1 MEGVEREM
9 IGVFRRSHD
18 EVTAQVS
25 GFKEG
30 DLLRMS
36 GAIEWNV
43 AQVLSHLGSSSEIA
57 VSALRTGSPDR
68 EAMAALWARWDA
80 MAPDVQATQFVR
92 AEEELVAALEA
103 LDDESLVT
111 RRIDMGFMP
120 APVDVMTFLA
130 FRLSEVGL
138 HRWDV
143 DVAFRPD
150 ATVATHLVPLLV
162 NGIPPMAPMLAR
174 PNGARGTIK
183 FELADLDRTM
193 YLRLAGDRAGMTEG
207 RGDEPDTVVRLPAES
222 FVRLMNGR
230 LRPEHTPSSVLV
242 EGQYPL
248 DEVRR
253 FFPGY

>member
-18 EVTAQVS
+18 EVSAQVS

-36 GAIEWNV
+36 GATEWNV

-57 VSALRTGSPDR
+57 LTALRSGSPHR
-68 EAMAALWARWDA
+68 EGYAALWAKWDA

-92 AEEELVAALEA
+92 AEEELVTALEA
-103 LDDESLVT
+103 LDDESLMT
-111 RRIDMGFMP
+111 GRIDMGFMP
-120 APVDVMTFLA
+120 APVDVKTFLA

-143 DVAFRPD
+143 DVAFWPD
-150 ATVATHLVPLLV
+150 ATVATYLVPLLV
-162 NGIPPMAPMLAR
+162 DGIPPMAPMLAR
-174 PNGARGTIK
+174 PSGANGTIK

-193 YLRLAGDRAGMTEG
+193 YLRLAADRTEMTEG
-207 RGDEPDTVVRLPAES
+207 RGDEPDSVVRLPADS
-222 FVRLMNGR
+222 FVRLVNGR

-242 EGQYPL
+242 EGEFAL

-253 FFPGY
+253 LFPGY